1 MTQTP
6 FAGQAEPF
14 EARPHFG
21 VETDGEDPLMND
33 CKRPTAAH
41 LRTIAAM
48 LRACL
53 CVVMAAFGV
62 AYGADPALVDVV
74 VSPQQVQLSSAQ
86 DRQTLVVQATY
97 ADGITRDVTSQA
109 TLNLAHP
116 DRVVLEG
123 QQLKPL
129 ADGDTT
135 LTATF
140 AGRAVSVPVHVER
153 AVETTP
159 VSFKLD
165 VMPVFMKA
173 GCNTGS
179 CHGAA
184 RGKDGFR
191 LSLFGFDP
199 DGDHHRLTREI
210 SGRRLNLAL
219 VEESL
224 LVEKA
229 SNAVPHSGG
238 AKIKKGD
245 EYHAALIR
253 WLEAGAPA
261 DPGPVPAVVSLELFP
276 PSGVMDGE
284 NETQKL
290 TVRAK
295 YADGSDRDVTSLAV
309 FITNNDNSAT
319 VSQDGVVTAKNRGE
333 AFITARF
340 ETHTVG
346 SQFIVLPKGLAFQ
359 WANPP
364 ANNYVDEAINRK
376 LLRLRINPSDLCT
389 DEEFLRRVHLDIC
402 GTLPSSDEYRSFV
415 QSTDPSKREHLVDSL
430 LERKEFVEMWV
441 MKWSELLMIRTSN
454 QVTYKAMLL
463 YYNWLQQRI
472 QANVPIDELF
482 RELIAS
488 KGGTFSSAATNYY
501 QNELDTLKVAENV
514 AQVFLGMRI
523 QCAQCHNH
531 PFDRWTMEDYY
542 GFANFFA
549 QIGRKPGEDSRETI
563 VFNSGSGDVKHPVGG
578 RVVPPKFLGGEQPDL
593 AGRDR
598 REVVAAWLTSPD
610 NQYFS
615 RNLVNIV
622 WAHFFGPGLIN
633 DVDDVRVTNPPVNA
647 ELLDELARRFVEDKY
662 DFKKLVRDICTSR
675 TYQLSTKTNETNA
688 TDERNFSHALLRRV
702 RAEVLLDMV
711 TTVTDTQNKFSGLPI
726 GARAVQIADGNTSTY
741 FLTTFG
747 RATRGT
753 VCSCEVKMEPNL
765 SQALHLL
772 NGDTVQGKIQAGA
785 VIKKMLDAK
794 QTPEQIIEE
803 LSIRAFVRR
812 PTDKEKQELVALVAA
827 EPNPQQAL
835 EDCFWAFLNSREFV
849 FNH

>member
-1 MTQTP
+1 
-6 FAGQAEPF
+6 
-14 EARPHFG
+14 
-21 VETDGEDPLMND
+21 MND
-33 CKRPTAAH
+33 RQRATTSACHRASAICRVI
-41 LRTIAAM
+41 LGLAIAGI
-48 LRACL
+48 
-53 CVVMAAFGV
+53 GV
-62 AYGADPALVDVV
+62 AQGAEPALVDVV
-74 VSPQQVQLSSAQ
+74 VYPQQVHLSSAE

-109 TLNLAHP
+109 TLSLAHP
-116 DRVVLEG
+116 DRAALEG
-123 QQLKPL
+123 RQLKPL

-135 LTATF
+135 LTAAF
-140 AGRAVSVPVHVER
+140 AGRSVSVPVHVER
-153 AVETTP
+153 ASEATP

-229 SNAVPHSGG
+229 INAVPHSGG

-245 EYHAALIR
+245 EYHATLIR

-276 PSGVMDGE
+276 PAGVLDGE

-295 YADGSDRDVTSLAV
+295 YADGTDRDVTSLAV
-309 FITNNDNSAT
+309 FMTNNDNSAT

-333 AFITARF
+333 AFVMARF

-346 SQFIVLPKGLAFQ
+346 AQFIVLPKGLAFQ

-364 ANNYVDEAINRK
+364 TNNYVDEAINRK
-376 LLRLRINPSDLCT
+376 LVRLRINPSELCT

-402 GTLPSSDEYRSFV
+402 GTLPTSDEYRSFL
-415 QSTDPSKREHLVDSL
+415 QSTDPAKREHLVDGL

-441 MKWSELLMIRTSN
+441 MKWSELLMIRTTN
-454 QVTYKAMLL
+454 QVTYKATLL

-472 QANVPIDELF
+472 QANVPVDELF

-488 KGGTFSSAATNYY
+488 KGGTFSNAATNYY

-549 QIGRKPGEDSRETI
+549 QIGRKQGEDSRETI
-563 VFNSGSGDVKHPVGG
+563 VFNSGNGDVKHPVGG

-593 AGRDR
+593 VGRDR
-598 REVVAAWLTSPD
+598 REVVAAWLTSPE
-610 NQYFS
+610 NRYFS

-633 DVDDVRVTNPPVNA
+633 DVDDVRVSNPPVNEELLA
-647 ELLDELARRFVEDKY
+647 ELAKRFVDSKY

-711 TTVTDTQNKFSGLPI
+711 TAVTDTKNKFSGLPL
-726 GARAVQIADGNTSTY
+726 GASAVQIADGNTSTY

-772 NGDTVQGKIQAGA
+772 NGDTVEGKIQAGK

-803 LSIRAFVRR
+803 LYIRALVRR
-812 PTDKEKQELVALVAA
+812 PTDKEKQELLAVVSA

-835 EDCFWAFLNSREFV
+835 EDGFWAILNSREFV